1 MGMLSLYRCKWEIFC
16 QVEEFSS
23 VSVFKVTIVMLS
35 DAARRCYNGVSRT
48 QRWHPGWWRMAWYGR
63 AGESATGVVVFS
75 VGTRVGGAHHD
86 GCRMS
91 QAVRGGD
98 VDVYFSDSFY
108 EVKVSTKKNWQLEGV
123 LFGNKFKSKVSQLK
137 EPH

>member
-1 MGMLSLYRCKWEIFC
+1 MECRGLRGGILAGGEWPGMAE
-16 QVEEFSS
+16 QE
-23 VSVFKVTIVMLS
+23 KVPQEWS
-35 DAARRCYNGVSRT
+35 CSR
-48 QRWHPGWWRMAWYGR
+48 WGHGW
-63 AGESATGVVVFS
+63 
-75 VGTRVGGAHHD
+75 GGAHHD

-91 QAVRGGD
+91 QAVLGGD